1 MNIEGHLSTGK
12 IMEGEISTGVE
23 AERDMN
29 AESQQ
34 HRTGF
39 MHDFEPVLPALTL
52 WAAPQ

>member
-1 MNIEGHLSTGK
+1 
-12 IMEGEISTGVE
+12 MEGEIGTGVE
-23 AERDMN
+23 AEKDIN

-39 MHDFEPVLPALTL
+39 MLGFEAILPTLTL